1 MSSKIPDLSIQKPV
15 NSSSNPGLKVN
26 LVMTVSFILHHYVSL
41 IQFFEAFVLYIGFV
55 IIKLKLE
62 GQTIQLFRQRLLK
75 KSVKVYATMSIGI
88 MGSKSLALID

>member
-1 MSSKIPDLSIQKPV
+1 MNGV
-15 NSSSNPGLKVN
+15 